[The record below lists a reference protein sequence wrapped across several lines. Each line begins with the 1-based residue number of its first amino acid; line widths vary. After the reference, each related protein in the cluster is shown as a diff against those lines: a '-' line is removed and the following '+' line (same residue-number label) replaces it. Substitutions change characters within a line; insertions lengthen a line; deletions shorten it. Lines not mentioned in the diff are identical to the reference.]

1 MSTVTNEVVNMES
14 SETNGKNAN
23 LEETDLGSA
32 ASSNNTSGE
41 DEEAEEDEDEDEE
54 IQFKQRRSSRT
65 TRSSTVKNKR
75 IKTKT
80 KIDNKANSRRIRRGS
95 PLNKK
100 VPRNGSSNSQKSSIS
115 TCQLCHEALSNEELN
130 RHLSLTHF
138 KSKLA
143 KLLPSEKPYK
153 CPKCSSI
160 EENHDNLIAH
170 YGGQH
175 HLNDR
180 YLEQE
185 GQSTVQKVNGNPP
198 SVNTPRR
205 SARGGTRTSSTE
217 DESQHAP
224 DHDLKNSDSGND
236 SEEDVTKPPSAWLI
250 SKPQNFQEY
259 KQQVHTHLRLLD
271 GRHAEVADDRS
282 IKCVCGKTMR
292 VNFKWNW
299 RFLIQRPT
307 LRNGVAQ
314 PKGHWFMCSEVARIG
329 SIVED
334 WKFSKAE
341 LEASKIKD
349 KGCDVS
355 ESIQKVSSPVRT
367 TGRKRTLVSMEELNE
382 DEICKNSRLDL
393 DEDMDEDD
401 SEEESDEEE
410 TDREKRLIIRKRVN
424 DLLSKRIPGETFL
437 QDGPC
442 FTMFHEGSS
451 MCHECKWMPLSDK
464 RNVLTLE
471 HWDNSEISCCFYSFR
486 KLKVGK
492 NGTSLSVAGY
502 LDPVKDP
509 DPEKPDLDIW
519 TKSLSLPTF
528 TSVQKA
534 QFILQLI
541 GDQFCDMVLAE
552 QKCLSMH
559 LEVAENKTIVWKPA
573 VKGVREMC
581 DVCKT
586 TLFNHHWICGRCGL
600 FVCLDC
606 YRFRKSGQIKEENQ
620 LEANSLKDE
629 YNWPFCNTGESH
641 QIRKLLM
648 AQIIPKNILVE
659 LAHKVHQLR
668 SDLQL
673 NQFCHQKENFD
684 EAYSSKS
691 IMVSIYP

>member
-1 MSTVTNEVVNMES
+1 MIQ
-14 SETNGKNAN
+14 
-23 LEETDLGSA
+23 
-32 ASSNNTSGE
+32 SN
-41 DEEAEEDEDEDEE
+41 
-54 IQFKQRRSSRT
+54 
-65 TRSSTVKNKR
+65 
-75 IKTKT
+75 
-80 KIDNKANSRRIRRGS
+80 
-95 PLNKK
+95 P
-100 VPRNGSSNSQKSSIS
+100 IS
-115 TCQLCHEALSNEELN
+115 
-130 RHLSLTHF
+130 
-138 KSKLA
+138 
-143 KLLPSEKPYK
+143 
-153 CPKCSSI
+153 
-160 EENHDNLIAH
+160 AH

-185 GQSTVQKVNGNPP
+185 EQSTQKVNGSSSCSTQNPP
-198 SVNTPRR
+198 SAMTPRR
-205 SARGGTRTSSTE
+205 SARGGNRSSSAE
-217 DESQHAP
+217 DSLHDLAESQHAP
-224 DHDLKNSDSGND
+224 DHDLFITPLASNANKTDSNNATGDDSD
-236 SEEDVTKPPSAWLI
+236 SEEDETKPPTAWLI
-250 SKPQNFQEY
+250 SKPKNFQEY
-259 KQQVHTHLRLLD
+259 VKQVQTHLRLLD
-271 GRHAEVADDRS
+271 GRHAEVADERS
-282 IKCVCGKTMR
+282 INCLCGKTIR

-334 WKFSKAE
+334 WRFSKAE
-341 LEASKIKD
+341 IEASKVKG
-349 KGCDVS
+349 KQMLYLNFQAKNVMVLSVAGCDVS
-355 ESIQKVSSPVRT
+355 ESIQSPKVSSPIRT

-382 DEICKNSRLDL
+382 DEIEGKSKNSRLEDL
-393 DEDMDEDD
+393 DEDMDD
-401 SEEESDEEE
+401 EESEQEDEEE
-410 TDREKRLIIRKRVN
+410 TPKEQRLIIRKRVN
-424 DLLSKRIPGETFL
+424 DLLSTRIPGETFL

-442 FTMFHEGSS
+442 FQMFHEGSM
-451 MCHECKWMPLSDK
+451 MCHECKWMPISEK
-464 RNVLTLE
+464 RGILAME

-486 KLKVGK
+486 KLKCGK

-502 LDPVKDP
+502 LDPLKDP
-509 DPEKPDLDIW
+509 DPESQLDIW
-519 TKSLSLPTF
+519 KASLSKPTF
-528 TSVQKA
+528 ESVQKA

-541 GDQFCDMVLAE
+541 GDQFCDMVMAE

-606 YRFRKSGQIKEENQ
+606 YHFRKSGQIKEQDQ
-620 LEANSLKDE
+620 LDANSLRDE
-629 YNWPFCNTGESH
+629 YNWAFCNNGESH

-673 NQFCHQKENFD
+673 NQFCHQKEHFT